1 KPSSEIDMWQVVS
14 GTANL
19 LSDCDLQA
27 VVPTLV
33 IHPHPGRRRRVV
45 LPGGE
50 PIEIPTTSKTAL

>member
-1 KPSSEIDMWQVVS
+1 MVS

-33 IHPHPGRRRRVV
+33 IHPHAWHRWRVV
-45 LPGGE
+45 LPGRE
-50 PIEIPTTSKTAL
+50 PIEISTTSKTAL